1 MAFLTTAITSRFLT
15 TNNQLRTSFNLG
27 NQATIQDD
35 RVRVQQVQ
43 GETKLELCWCYNCQ
57 GEGHMDR
64 QCTQPKR
71 PRNSAWF
78 KEKILLVQAQEADC
92 DEASCSKIVLM
103 ANLSSYDSNVIFE
116 LTFDPASDIEI
127 TSDGNIISYAQYL
140 KEIESATVQNNTSTE
155 QQNVVIL
162 SNNLSGISNPIS
174 EQHAIQPTPVKIE
187 VPSELPKVNLVN
199 KSFQK
204 LKNHLANFDKVVKE
218 RTTASAITEGTRD
231 KKCFEIQKKELF
243 ENDRHL
249 ELLISQDLV
258 HTVVNAVAT
267 INDYKSM
274 EKSFVDEYNENLEQS
289 LPKRMKWLIR
299 LFTMNFRTDV
309 HDLKIGAFL
318 LKLNCNKAKK
328 LKAKN
333 VSIENLKKHIATLKG
348 KNVVEGAES
357 VNKSIV
363 FTSNVYKLVL
373 QSLSPRIK
381 INREAHVD
389 YLKVTQE
396 HIDTLWD
403 IVKQARAL
411 KPLDNALDYA
421 CKYTQRIQ
429 ELLVCVCASCPS
441 LKHVAKIMGYG
452 DYQLG
457 NVAIS
462 RVYYVTQT
470 LRPIRVESINGRK
483 YILVI
488 VDDYSRF
495 TWVMFLRSK
504 DEAPEDSCQIP
515 ASPTPYV
522 QPIKNDW
529 DILFQPMFDEFFNP
543 LLTVV
548 SPVPVAATPRPI
560 DPTVVSEGVEEP
572 LQTAHYDDNP
582 FHEILHEDSTSQ
594 QLSSNVQSTI
604 PPFEIIGHRQKEG
617 IDFEESFEPVSRIKA
632 IRIFIAS
639 SSNKNMT
646 IYQMDIKM
654 AFLNGELREVVYVSQ
669 PKGFIDQDNPTHV
682 YMLKTALYGLEQDPR
697 VWYDMFS
704 SFLLSQEFSK
714 GVVDLTLFTRKAGH
728 DILLMSMM
736 GKIPFFLGLQLS
748 QSPRG
753 IFINQSKYA
762 LEIIKKYGMQSS
774 DPVDTPMVDKS
785 KLDEDLQGKL
795 VDPTHYRGTSNMGLW
810 HLKDTGISLTAYADA
825 DHVECQDSR
834 CSTSGGAH
842 VLGDKLISWSS
853 KKQKSTAIDVL
864 LCGVYL

>member
-1 MAFLTTAITSRFLT
+1 MIGLESNKCRGRQSQSYAGMGSKSNATSSVINRNGG
-15 TNNQLRTSFNLG
+15 NNEIG
-27 NQATIQDD
+27 QA
-35 RVRVQQVQ
+35 RVIR
-43 GETKLELCWCYNCQ
+43 CYNCQ

-71 PRNSAWF
+71 LRNSAWF
-78 KEKILLVQAQEADC
+78 KEKILLVQAQEAGQTDDLDAFDSDC

-258 HTVVNAVAT
+258 HTVVNAVAI

-411 KPLDNALDYA
+411 KPLDNELDYA
-421 CKYTQRIQ
+421 CRTNHTLVPGLG
-429 ELLVCVCASCPS
+429 LLQ
-441 LKHVAKIMGYG
+441 VAKIIGYG

-457 NVAIS
+457 NVAIF
-462 RVYYVTQT
+462 RIYYVEGLGYNLFFVGQFCD
-470 LRPIRVESINGRK
+470 S
-483 YILVI
+483 
-488 VDDYSRF
+488 DF
-495 TWVMFLRSK
+495 
-504 DEAPEDSCQIP
+504 EDSCQIP

-560 DPTVVSEGVEEP
+560 DPTGSP
-572 LQTAHYDDNP
+572 L
-582 FHEILHEDSTSQ
+582 STSIDQ
-594 QLSSNVQSTI
+594 DAPSASTLFTHEQEKSQL
-604 PPFEIIGHRQKEG
+604 
-617 IDFEESFEPVSRIKA
+617 
-632 IRIFIAS
+632 
-639 SSNKNMT
+639 
-646 IYQMDIKM
+646 
-654 AFLNGELREVVYVSQ
+654 FLKLCEVVYVSQ
-669 PKGFIDQDNPTHV
+669 PKGFIDQDNPTNV
-682 YMLKTALYGLEQDPR
+682 YKLKKALYGLEQAPR

-704 SFLLSQEFSK
+704 SFLLSQDFSK
-714 GVVDLTLFTRKAGH
+714 GAVDPTLFTKKAGH
-728 DILLMSMM
+728 DILLVQIYVDDIIFASNAPTLCNEFANIMSSKFKMSMM
-736 GKIPFFLGLQLS
+736 GKMPFFLGLQLS

-774 DPVDTPMVDKS
+774 DPVDT
-785 KLDEDLQGKL
+785 
-795 VDPTHYRGTSNMGLW
+795 LW
-810 HLKDTGISLTAYADA
+810 WTKAN
-825 DHVECQDSR
+825 
-834 CSTSGGAH
+834 
-842 VLGDKLISWSS
+842 
-853 KKQKSTAIDVL
+853 
-864 LCGVYL
+864 